1 MILKSLEMQGFKSF
15 PDKTVLE
22 FGKGITAVV
31 GPNGSGKSNISDAV
45 RWVLG
50 EQSTKTLRGAKME
63 DVIFGGTSQR
73 KALGYAEVT
82 LRLDNS
88 DRSLN
93 NYEKDDVAVT
103 RRYYRSGESEYK
115 INGEVCRLRDIH
127 ELFMDTGLGRD
138 GYSMVGQGR
147 IADLV
152 SARSTQR
159 RDMLEEASGIS
170 AFRYRRADANRRLDQ
185 AEENLV
191 RLRDILA
198 ELESRIGPLKTQSEK
213 ALKFLA
219 LADEKKTL
227 EIGLWLHTI
236 EKSKNGLREQEHKLS
251 LASSQY
257 EQTENE
263 LVELIEQIEQAIRE
277 GQELTLEIERLRQ
290 SIADGEEAAAV
301 IGGEIAVKK
310 NTIEHNN
317 QTIERIMN
325 DMGDSESSKAEIDAQ
340 IEQAKADISEKE
352 KAVEGKKNELAEEIG
367 RLNNLLGQNSENS
380 EKAREIGE
388 KITAAALKLA
398 DLRVEK
404 STAQSTRRELAAR
417 IDNINE
423 VIETRGGVIVTLE
436 NEKAAAQKELDRLNS
451 EAAEHENSL
460 EGYRMIIGTRA
471 DKVERFRKEIDE
483 INLDIYQKNARI
495 KMLDDL
501 EKNLDGYAGSVQK
514 VIKEAK
520 RGAMKGIH
528 GTLSQ
533 LISTPAEYA
542 VAIETALGAAIQNIV
557 TDNENTAKRAI
568 NFLKDNRA
576 GRATFLPLTSVQSRP
591 FTEKGL
597 ENCEGFVDMADK
609 LLEFDS
615 KYSGIIGSLLGRTAV
630 VDNIDN
636 GIDMAKKY
644 SYRFKIV
651 TLDGQVLNAGGSMTG
666 GSRGSG
672 AGFLSRA
679 TEIESL
685 KEKVAV
691 LEKKLDEKQESFK
704 TLSEEL
710 ALVQAE
716 LDASEA
722 ELIKTQEDI
731 IRAESALNLIK
742 DRYSAAK
749 GHIDE
754 LEAEKVRASA
764 RIEESDISEKKADGE
779 IEVVAAESEKLNA
792 ELEKL
797 NEQRE
802 SLDKLREES
811 AEIQNSLNLEI
822 VALSKDIEADNEII
836 AGCLERKQAFEMRA
850 DKLGEEIDFIKKENE
865 ETEALIAELEEKI
878 ASAKENSVRTREKI
892 EQLIEKRTQGE
903 AKSTELRSK
912 EREKTSEREKLTAE
926 LARLE
931 ERRDSMQRELET
943 AQNKLYDEYQLT
955 LREAAEMD
963 IVLEDIPKAQR
974 TLQEIKNKIRALGS
988 VNVGAVEEYKEVSE
1002 RYEYMSVQIG
1012 DIEKSKEELTKL
1024 IEELTG
1030 KMAERFREQFRRIN
1044 NNFTETFKDLFD
1056 GGRAELVLDDP
1067 QDVLECNINIRVQP
1081 PGKNVQNIDLLSG
1094 GEKGLAAIALL
1105 FAILKVTPAPF
1116 CIFDEVEAALDDIN
1130 VSRYAQYVRGM
1141 TDRTQ
1146 FILITHRRGTM
1157 DEADMLYGVTMQ
1169 EKGVSKLLELK
1180 TAEMAKKLGL
1190 EQ

>member
-15 PDKTVLE
+15 PDKTVFN

-50 EQSTKTLRGAKME
+50 EQSTKTLRGSKME

-82 LRLDNS
+82 LNLDNS
-88 DRSLN
+88 DRTLN
-93 NYEKDDVAVT
+93 NYDKNEVAVT

-170 AFRYRRADANRRLDQ
+170 HFRYRRADANRKLEQ

-191 RLRDILA
+191 RLRDILV

-213 ALKFLA
+213 AMKFLA

-227 EIGLWLHTI
+227 EIGLWLYTI
-236 EKSKNGLREQEHKLS
+236 EKSKNGLKEQEHKLTV
-251 LASSQY
+251 ASAQY
-257 EQTENE
+257 EQTEAE
-263 LVELIEQIEQAIRE
+263 LVELIEKIEAAITQ
-277 GQELTLEIERLRQ
+277 GQEITLEIERLRQ
-290 SIADGEEAAAV
+290 TISENEEEAAVIDGQVAV
-301 IGGEIAVKK
+301 EK

-317 QTIERIMN
+317 STIERIIG
-325 DMGDSESSKAEIDAQ
+325 DMGDSATTTAEIDAQ
-340 IEQAKADISEKE
+340 IEQAQAAIAENEEKISVKKASAAQEMEK
-352 KAVEGKKNELAEEIG
+352 
-367 RLNNLLGQNSENS
+367 LNSLLSQNSENG
-380 EKAREIGE
+380 EKAREINE
-388 KITAAALKLA
+388 KLTSAALRLA
-398 DLRVEK
+398 DARVEK
-404 STAQSTRRELAAR
+404 STAASTRSELAAR
-417 IDNINE
+417 IASINE
-423 VIETRGGVIVTLE
+423 VVEGRGGVVDNLKAEETAAKAELE
-436 NEKAAAQKELDRLNS
+436 RLQ
-451 EAAEHENSL
+451 AVADEHENSL
-460 EGYRMIIGTRA
+460 EGYRMIIGSRA
-471 DKVERFRKEIDE
+471 GKVEKMRKELE
-483 INLDIYQKNARI
+483 SINLDIYQKNARI

-514 VIKEAK
+514 VIKESK
-520 RGAMKGIH
+520 RGFLKGIH

-533 LISTPAEYA
+533 IITTAPEYA
-542 VAIETALGAAIQNIV
+542 VAVETALGAAIQNIV
-557 TDNENTAKRAI
+557 TDDENSAKRAI
-568 NFLKDNRA
+568 AYLKDNRA
-576 GRATFLPLTSVQSRP
+576 GRATFLPLTSVKSRP

-597 ENCEGFVDMADK
+597 EKCEGFVDMADR
-609 LLEFDS
+609 LLEYDK
-615 KYSGIIGSLLGRTAV
+615 KYSEIICSLLARTAV

-636 GIDMAKKY
+636 GIAMAKQY

-672 AGFLSRA
+672 TGFLSRA
-679 TEIESL
+679 NEIETL
-685 KEKVAV
+685 KEQVAV
-691 LEKKLDEKQESFK
+691 LEGDFAQKQSSHK
-704 TLSEEL
+704 ALSEEL

-722 ELIKTQEDI
+722 ELINAQENI
-731 IRAESALNLIK
+731 IRAEGELKVIQ
-742 DRYSAAK
+742 DRYAAAK

-754 LEAEKVRASA
+754 LEAEKARANE
-764 RIEESDISEKKADGE
+764 RIKDSLETEKKADAA
-779 IEVVAAESEKLNA
+779 IEAISNESDALTA
-792 ELEKL
+792 SL
-797 NEQRE
+797 NELNSERE
-802 SLDKLREES
+802 EIDKLREKS
-811 AEIQNSLNLEI
+811 AEIQNGLNLEI
-822 VALSKDIEADNEII
+822 VALLTEIEAHNETVED
-836 AGCLERKQAFEMRA
+836 CNRRKETFSQKT
-850 DKLGEEIDFIKKENE
+850 DKLNAEIEEIKAQNAEIENKIQQL
-865 ETEALIAELEEKI
+865 EAGA
-878 ASAKENSVRTREKI
+878 ASLRENAAKTRETI
-892 EQLIEKRTQGE
+892 SSLIEKRTKSEGE
-903 AKSTELRSK
+903 RTSLQTK
-912 EREKTSEREKLTAE
+912 EREKTGEREKLGGE

-943 AQNKLYDEYQLT
+943 AQNKLYDEYQLS
-955 LREAAEMD
+955 LREAAEMN

-1002 RYEYMSVQIG
+1002 RYEYMGGQIA
-1012 DIEKSKEELTKL
+1012 DIEKSKAELEKL
-1024 IEELTG
+1024 IDELTG

-1044 NNFTETFKDLFD
+1044 NNFGETFRELFD
-1056 GGRAELVLDDP
+1056 GGKAELVLDDP

-1116 CIFDEVEAALDDIN
+1116 CIFDEVEAALDDVN
-1130 VSRYAQYVRGM
+1130 VTRYASYVRSM
-1141 TDRTQ
+1141 TSNTQ

-1169 EKGVSKLLELK
+1169 EEGVSKLLELK

-1190 EQ
+1190 E

>member
-82 LRLDNS
+82 LRLDNA

-115 INGEVCRLRDIH
+115 INGEICRLRDIH

-159 RDMLEEASGIS
+159 RDMLEEAAGIS

-213 ALKFLA
+213 AMKFLA

-257 EQTENE
+257 EKTENE
-263 LVELIEQIEQAIRE
+263 LVDLIAQIEQAIKE
-277 GQELTLEIERLRQ
+277 GQEMTLEIERLRQ
-290 SIADGEEAAAV
+290 SIADSEEEAAV
-301 IGGEIAVKK
+301 INGEIAVEK

-317 QTIERIMN
+317 QTIERILG

-340 IEQAKADISEKE
+340 IEQAQSDIAEKE
-352 KAVEGKKNELAEEIG
+352 KAVASKKEELAAELQ
-367 RLNNLLGQNSENS
+367 RLNDLLGQNSENS
-380 EKAREIGE
+380 EKAREISE
-388 KITAAALKLA
+388 KITASALKLA

-404 STAQSTRRELAAR
+404 STAESARRELAAR
-417 IDNINE
+417 IENINE
-423 VIETRGGVIVTLE
+423 VIETRGGVITTLE
-436 NEKAAAQKELDRLNS
+436 KEMAEAQKELDRVNA
-451 EAAEHENSL
+451 EAAEHENAL
-460 EGYRMIIGTRA
+460 DGYRMIIGTRA
-471 DKVERFRKEIDE
+471 DKVERFRKELDAL
-483 INLDIYQKNARI
+483 NLDIYQKNARI

-514 VIKEAK
+514 VIKESN
-520 RGAMKGIH
+520 RGAIKGIH

-533 LISTPAEYA
+533 LITAPAEYA

-568 NFLKDNRA
+568 NFLKENRA
-576 GRATFLPLTSVQSRP
+576 GRATFLPLTSVQPRP

-597 ENCEGFVDMADK
+597 EKCEGFVDMADK

-685 KEKVAV
+685 REKVAA
-691 LEKKLDEKQESFK
+691 LEKQLDSKNESFK
-704 TLSEEL
+704 AASEEL
-710 ALVQAE
+710 ALIQAE
-716 LDASEA
+716 LEASEA
-722 ELIKTQEDI
+722 ELIKAQEDI

-749 GHIDE
+749 GHIGE
-754 LEAEKVRASA
+754 LEAEKVRATE
-764 RIEESDISEKKADGE
+764 RIAESDKAEKKADEE
-779 IEVVAAESEKLNA
+779 IAAVSAQSEKLNA
-792 ELEKL
+792 QLSELNAEK
-797 NEQRE
+797 E
-802 SLDKLREES
+802 SIDKLREES
-811 AEIQNSLNLEI
+811 AEVQNGLNLEI
-822 VALSKDIEADNEII
+822 VAFSKDIEADNETI
-836 AGCLERKQAFEMRA
+836 AGCLERKQAFSLRA
-850 DKLGEEIDFIKKENE
+850 DKLNEEIEQIKQENE
-865 ETEALIAELEEKI
+865 KTLAHIAELE
-878 ASAKENSVRTREKI
+878 AKTVSIRENSVKTRERI
-892 EQLIEKRTQGE
+892 EVLINKRTEGE
-903 AKSTELRSK
+903 ARSTSLRTK
-912 EREKTSEREKLTAE
+912 EREMTAEREKLGGE

-955 LREAAEMD
+955 LREAADMN
-963 IVLEDIPKAQR
+963 IVLDDIPKAQR

-1002 RYEYMSVQIG
+1002 RYEYMSGQIG
-1012 DIEKSKEELTKL
+1012 DIEKSKEELEKL

-1141 TDRTQ
+1141 TNNTQ

-1190 EQ
+1190 E

>member
-1 MILKSLEMQGFKSF
+1 MILKALEMQGFKSF

-73 KALGYAEVT
+73 KPLGYAEVT

-88 DRSLN
+88 DRGLN
-93 NYEKDDVAVT
+93 NYDKDDVAVT

-159 RDMLEEASGIS
+159 RDMLEEAAGIS

-198 ELESRIGPLKTQSEK
+198 ELEGRIGPLKVQSEK

-251 LASSQY
+251 IAASQY
-257 EQTENE
+257 EQTGTN
-263 LVELIEQIEQAIRE
+263 LAELIEQIEQAIIE
-277 GQELTLEIERLRQ
+277 GQEMTLEIERLRQ
-290 SIADGEEAAAV
+290 SISEGEEEAAV
-301 IGGEIAVKK
+301 IDGKIAVEK
-310 NTIEHNN
+310 NTIEHNK
-317 QTIERIMN
+317 QTIERITG
-325 DMGDSESSKAEIDAQ
+325 DMGDSETSKAQIDAQ
-340 IEQAKADISEKE
+340 IEAAQKDTAEKE
-352 KAVEGKKNELAEEIG
+352 ALAAEKKEALEAEIRKLGELM
-367 RLNNLLGQNSENS
+367 GQNSENS
-380 EKAREIGE
+380 EKAREINE
-388 KITAAALKLA
+388 KITAASLRLA
-398 DLRVEK
+398 DMRVEK
-404 STAQSTRRELAAR
+404 STAESAKHELAAR
-417 IDNINE
+417 IANIDE
-423 VIETRGGVIVTLE
+423 IIETRGGVIASLE
-436 NEKAAAQKELDRLNS
+436 NEKTAAQKELDRLNG
-451 EAAEHENSL
+451 EAAEHENAL
-460 EGYRMIIGTRA
+460 DGYRMIIGTRA
-471 DKVERFRKEIDE
+471 DKVEKMRKELE
-483 INLDIYQKNARI
+483 NINLDIYQKNARI

-514 VIKEAK
+514 VIKESK
-520 RGAMKGIH
+520 RGALRGIH

-533 LISTPAEYA
+533 LISTPSEYA
-542 VAIETALGAAIQNIV
+542 IAIETALGAAIQNIV
-557 TDNENTAKRAI
+557 TDDENTAKRAI
-568 NFLKDNRA
+568 NYLKDNRA
-576 GRATFLPLTSVQSRP
+576 GRATFLPLTSVKSRP

-609 LLEFDS
+609 LLDFDGR
-615 KYSGIIGSLLGRTAV
+615 YSEIIGSLLGRTAV

-644 SYRFKIV
+644 FYRFKIV

-691 LEKKLDEKQESFK
+691 LEKQYDEKQSSFK
-704 TLSEEL
+704 TVSEEL

-754 LEAEKVRASA
+754 LEAEKERAKA
-764 RIEESDISEKKADGE
+764 RILESEAAGKKADE
-779 IEVVAAESEKLNA
+779 QIAAVTEEGEKLAEQLIELNA
-792 ELEKL
+792 
-797 NEQRE
+797 QRE
-802 SLDKLREES
+802 SIEKLRAES
-811 AEIQNSLNLEI
+811 AEIQNALNLEI
-822 VALSKDIEADNEII
+822 VALHKDIEANNETV
-836 AGCLERKQAFEMRA
+836 AGCIERKESFSRRA
-850 DKLGEEIDFIKKENE
+850 DMLNEEIAQINLENE
-865 ETEALIAELEEKI
+865 NILRSIAEMEVKA
-878 ASAKENSVRTREKI
+878 ASLREGSVKTSEKI
-892 EQLIEKRTQGE
+892 EELREKRTQGE
-903 AKSTELRSK
+903 AKSTSLRNK
-912 EREKTSEREKLTAE
+912 EREMTAEREKLGGE

-931 ERRDSMQRELET
+931 ERRDAMQRELET

-955 LREAAEMD
+955 LREAADMN
-963 IVLEDIPKAQR
+963 IVLDDIPKAQR
-974 TLQEIKNKIRALGS
+974 TLQEIKNKIRALGN

-1012 DIEKSKEELTKL
+1012 DIEKSREELMKL

-1044 NNFTETFKDLFD
+1044 NHFSDTFKELFD

-1116 CIFDEVEAALDDIN
+1116 CIFDEVEAALDDVN
-1130 VSRYAQYVRGM
+1130 VSRYASYVREM
-1141 TDRTQ
+1141 TGNTQ

-1190 EQ
+1190 D

>member
-93 NYEKDDVAVT
+93 NYDKDDVAVT

-263 LVELIEQIEQAIRE
+263 LVELIEQIEKAISE
-277 GQELTLEIERLRQ
+277 GQEMTLEIERLRQ
-290 SIADGEEAAAV
+290 SIADAEEEAAV

-380 EKAREIGE
+380 EKSREIGE

-514 VIKEAK
+514 VIREAK

-609 LLEFDS
+609 LLEFDP

-691 LEKKLDEKQESFK
+691 LEKKLEEKQESFK

-754 LEAEKVRASA
+754 LEAEKVRAAA
-764 RIEESDISEKKADGE
+764 RIEESDKAEKKADAE
-779 IEVVAAESEKLNA
+779 IETVTAESEKLNA

-850 DKLGEEIDFIKKENE
+850 GKLGEEIDLIKKENE

-878 ASAKENSVRTREKI
+878 ASSKDNSVKTREKI

-955 LREAAEMD
+955 LREATEMD

-1044 NNFTETFKDLFD
+1044 NNFTETFKELFD

-1130 VSRYAQYVRGM
+1130 VSRYAQYVRNM

-1190 EQ
+1190 E

>member
-1 MILKSLEMQGFKSF
+1 MRLKALEMQGFKSF

-50 EQSTKTLRGAKME
+50 EQSTKTLRGSRME

-82 LRLDNS
+82 LRLDNADRGIHS
-88 DRSLN
+88 D
-93 NYEKDDVAVT
+93 KDEVAVT

-152 SARSTQR
+152 SARSSQR
-159 RDMLEEASGIS
+159 RDMLEEAAGIS
-170 AFRYRRADANRRLDQ
+170 HFRYRRADANRKLEQ

-219 LADEKKTL
+219 LAEEKKTL

-236 EKSKNGLREQEHKLS
+236 EKSRNGLKEQEHKLS
-251 LASSQY
+251 IATSQY
-257 EQTENE
+257 EMTEKE
-263 LVELIEQIEQAIRE
+263 LVELIEKIEAAIKE
-277 GQELTLEIERLRQ
+277 GQDITLEIERLRQ
-290 SIADGEEAAAV
+290 TISESEEEAAV
-301 IGGEIAVKK
+301 IDGKIAVER
-310 NTIEHNN
+310 NTIEHNLT
-317 QTIERIMN
+317 TIERISG
-325 DMGDSESSKAEIDAQ
+325 DMGDSEQSLAETDAQ
-340 IEQAKADISEKE
+340 IEQAQSNIAANEEKI
-352 KAVEGKKNELAEEIG
+352 AGKREELSTEIE
-367 RLNNLLGQNSENS
+367 RLNSLLGKNSANS
-380 EKAREIGE
+380 EKAREINE
-388 KITAAALKLA
+388 KLTAATMRAA
-398 DLRVEK
+398 DVRVEK
-404 STAQSTRRELAAR
+404 STAQSTRTELDTR
-417 IDNINE
+417 IGAIDE
-423 VIETRGGVIVTLE
+423 VIAARGGVLETLKAE
-436 NEKAAAQKELDRLNS
+436 EAAAQAELDRLNG
-451 EAAEHENSL
+451 EADEHNNAL
-460 EGYRMIIGTRA
+460 DGYRMILGTRTE
-471 DKVERFRKEIDE
+471 KVEKLRKEIDSL
-483 INLDIYQKNARI
+483 NLDIYQKNARI
-495 KMLDDL
+495 RMLDDL
-501 EKNLDGYAGSVQK
+501 EKNLDGYSGSVQK
-514 VIKEAK
+514 VIKESK
-520 RGAMKGIH
+520 RGFLKGVH

-533 LISTPAEYA
+533 LITVPAEYA
-542 VAIETALGAAIQNIV
+542 VAIETALGAAIQNII
-557 TDNENTAKRAI
+557 TDDENSAKRAI
-568 NFLKDNRA
+568 NYLKDNRA
-576 GRATFLPLTSVQSRP
+576 GRATFLPLTSVKSRP

-597 ENCEGFVDMADK
+597 EKCEGFVAMADG
-609 LLEFDS
+609 LLEFDK
-615 KYSGIIGSLLGRTAV
+615 KYSEIIGSLLARTAV

-636 GIDMAKKY
+636 GIEMAKKFG
-644 SYRFKIV
+644 YRFKIV

-672 AGFLSRA
+672 TGFLSRVN
-679 TEIESL
+679 EIETL
-685 KEKVAV
+685 REKVAA
-691 LEKKLDEKQESFK
+691 LEKQLDEKQSVFK
-704 TLSEEL
+704 GLSEEL

-722 ELIKTQEDI
+722 ELIKVQEDI
-731 IRAESALNLIK
+731 IRAEGELKLIS
-742 DRYSAAK
+742 DRYAVAK

-754 LEAEKVRASA
+754 LEAEKVRAKQRISEA
-764 RIEESDISEKKADGE
+764 FAIEEKADKE
-779 IEVVAAESEKLNA
+779 LSAITEETDALTASLTELNA
-792 ELEKL
+792 E
-797 NEQRE
+797 RE
-802 SLDKLREES
+802 SIDKLREES
-811 AEIQNSLNLEI
+811 GEIQNALNLEI
-822 VALSKDIEADNEII
+822 VAMRKEIEADNETIQE
-836 AGCLERKQAFEMRA
+836 CLRRKDAFSKRA
-850 DKLGEEIDFIKKENE
+850 DKLNAEIEEIKQINA
-865 ETEALIAELEEKI
+865 ETEARITAFEEQAALLREDAVAAKESI
-878 ASAKENSVRTREKI
+878 AS
-892 EQLIEKRTQGE
+892 LIEKRTNAEGE
-903 AKSTELRSK
+903 STVLRNK
-912 EREKTSEREKLTAE
+912 EREKTAEREKLGGE

-955 LREAAEMD
+955 LREAIEME
-963 IVLEDIPKAQR
+963 IVLDDIPKAQR
-974 TLQEIKNKIRALGS
+974 TLQETKNKIRGLGS
-988 VNVGAVEEYKEVSE
+988 VNVGAIEEYKEVSE
-1002 RYEYMSVQIG
+1002 RYEYMSTQLG
-1012 DIEKSKEELTKL
+1012 DIEKSKAELIKL

-1044 NNFTETFKDLFD
+1044 NNFGETFKDLFD
-1056 GGRAELVLDDP
+1056 GGKAELVLDDP

-1116 CIFDEVEAALDDIN
+1116 CIFDEVEAALDDVN
-1130 VSRYAQYVRGM
+1130 VSRYASYVRNM
-1141 TDRTQ
+1141 TGSTQ

-1169 EKGVSKLLELK
+1169 EEGVSKLLELK

-1190 EQ
+1190 E